1 MRKEEKLRE
10 MRRGKLLSTLHMF
23 IIYYQG
29 RRLITWPRIRENSY
43 KPDTTPLKY
52 ILPIQYFAIG
62 NVLLV

>member
-43 KPDTTPLKY
+43 KPDTTPLK
-52 ILPIQYFAIG
+52 
-62 NVLLV
+62 